1 MRTLLLAGQGK
12 SVLILLLEGSVSHGE
27 REREKEVGLIRKG
40 APRVSLGARFDKFLY
55 IIYALP
61 STLRAIGS

>member
-1 MRTLLLAGQGK
+1 MHTSAGRAGQIIIDFAIGR
-12 SVLILLLEGSVSHGE
+12 VTQQGRE
-27 REREKEVGLIRKG
+27 REREREVGLIRKG